1 MKKYIDKDVLTSFY
15 ERANY
20 VFDEFDH
27 AYLSVSGGKDS
38 SVMMQL
44 FNQVAQE
51 RNRKYDIL
59 YIDLE
64 AQYQATIN
72 HVEELKQLSNIRDF
86 YHVALPLSLTN
97 ASSILQ
103 PKWVCWSE
111 KDKKKWVRDMPS
123 DCINIRNNPFGEYY
137 TKGMEFEQF
146 IKTFPKWLMKKH
158 DTEKIAGLVG
168 IRADESLNRFRAVA
182 FSKNQY
188 KDKNWTTD
196 NGQGYYSVYPIY
208 DWKTQDIWGAV
219 AKFNLMY
226 NHVYEM
232 LTKNGVGIHQQR
244 ICHPYGFDQRVS
256 LNQWAVLEPETWARI
271 VNRVSGTNFGNIYCK
286 TSLLGHNG
294 TEKPKHLSWQEYAI
308 FLLETIGMYS
318 PTLMKHY
325 VRKLKIYFQYYKDN
339 YDLNIEDVPD
349 YRPPKEAKA
358 KGKGIHWKKIAR
370 CLERNDFACTSL
382 SYGLTS
388 ADIEVAKVLKK
399 EWSDSLGIPTT
410 TKVMRTLNE
419 KINN

>member
-20 VFDEFDH
+20 VFNEFDH
-27 AYLSVSGGKDS
+27 PYLSVSGGKDS

-44 FNQVAQE
+44 FNQVAKE
-51 RNRKYDIL
+51 RNRKYDVL

-111 KDKKKWVRDMPS
+111 KDKKKWVRDMPN
-123 DCINIRNNPFGEYY
+123 DCINIDNNPFGEYY

-158 DTEKIAGLVG
+158 NTEKIAGLVG

-219 AKFNLMY
+219 AKYDLLY
-226 NHVYEM
+226 NQVYEM

-256 LNQWAVLEPETWARI
+256 LNQWAVLEPETWAKI

-358 KGKGIHWKKIAR
+358 KGKGIHWKRIAR